1 MKLITTTRS
10 RSYGLLVCL
19 GLLVLMASPGWS
31 HGGEG
36 HGGLDK
42 AILKKLFPTADKFV
56 TKPLNL
62 SSEQRKA
69 IEKRLGA
76 KLEGHDLEAP
86 AYVASLK
93 GRSLGVVWATDAH
106 LKEGA
111 VDVIVGVDLA
121 GKVTGVV
128 LNHSK
133 VPGLNMPAYLDQYKK
148 LTTQSSFQEGKD
160 LKPLAGQ
167 EASSKVVAA
176 AVRKG
181 VAIINE
187 SFLNKK

>member
-1 MKLITTTRS
+1 MMKIMTTRIH
-10 RSYGLLVCL
+10 SYRLLFCL
-19 GLLVLMASPGWS
+19 GLLLLMAVPAWS
-31 HGGEG
+31 HGSEG
-36 HGGLDK
+36 HGGVEK
-42 AILKKLFPTADKFV
+42 AILKKLFPTADNFV
-56 TKPLNL
+56 TKPLEF
-62 SSEQRKA
+62 SAEQRKA

-106 LKEGA
+106 LKKGA

-148 LTTQSSFQEGKD
+148 LTTQSAFQEGKD

-167 EASSKVVAA
+167 EVSSKVVAA

-187 SFLNKK
+187 SFLAKK